1 MQGSPCEL
9 PRAGAAVTLSLENI
23 NPLLQRLDG
32 TGAGGSCC
40 GAAVA
45 LRPR

>member
-1 MQGSPCEL
+1 MQGSPREL

-32 TGAGGSCC
+32 TGGSCC
-40 GAAVA
+40 GAAVT